1 MSDAEKTRRALRRRV
16 RDEERLLLVVAGPNG
31 VGKSTFVETFLKPT
45 GILVV
50 NPDEVARGLS
60 PDTPEAIA
68 YEAARVA
75 DTWRRDLVARGV
87 SFCMETVFSDRHGAK
102 LDFLRECQSQGYAV
116 TLIFIG
122 LESVD
127 LSRGRVMERV
137 EAGGHDVPD
146 EKIDTRC
153 PRTFTNLR
161 QALSFVNQALLFDN
175 SSADEPYRFVAEF
188 RDGKRKRRK
197 GYHPAWAA
205 SLDYRKKTG
214 AGDPT

>member
-1 MSDAEKTRRALRRRV
+1 MADSEETRRALRRRV
-16 RDEERLLLVVAGPNG
+16 RDEERFLLVVAGPNG
-31 VGKSTFVETFLKPT
+31 AGKSTFVETFLKRT

-50 NPDEVARGLS
+50 NPDEVAKGLS

-68 YEAARVA
+68 SEAARVA

-87 SFCMETVFSDRHGAK
+87 SFCMETVFSDPHGDK
-102 LDFLRECQSQGYAV
+102 LDFLKECQSLGYVV

-122 LESVD
+122 LDSAD

-146 EKIDTRC
+146 EKILTRF

-175 SSADEPYRFVAEF
+175 SSADEPYRFAAEF
-188 RDGKRKRRK
+188 RDGKRRRRK
-197 GYHPAWAA
+197 GYHPSWAG
-205 SLDYRKKTG
+205 SLD
-214 AGDPT
+214 

>member
-1 MSDAEKTRRALRRRV
+1 MADSEATRRALRRRV
-16 RDEERLLLVVAGPNG
+16 CTEERLLLVVAGPNG
-31 VGKSTFVETFLKPT
+31 AGKSTFVETFLKPT

-60 PDTPEAIA
+60 PEAPEAIG

-87 SFCMETVFSDRHGAK
+87 SFCMETVFSDPHGAK
-102 LDFLRECQSQGYAV
+102 LDFLKECQSKGYVV

-122 LESVD
+122 LDSAD

-146 EKIDTRC
+146 EKIVTRF

-161 QALSFVNQALLFDN
+161 HALSFVNQALLFDN

-188 RDGKRKRRK
+188 RDGKRRRRK
-197 GYHPAWAA
+197 GYCPAWRAF
-205 SLDYRKKTG
+205 LD
-214 AGDPT
+214 